1 MVARG
6 EIFVFNNSVLAEP
19 GMAIDTVH
27 DERHALPDSPFSRES
42 IPYIVVLPEHG
53 IAFFTYTWVTGDSV
67 AGAAL
72 AVFGPGVGD
81 APIQQRLA
89 DRPVPA
95 DMGFDDWRIDS
106 FRMAQDLKFDHAQIF
121 WETPEATV
129 DFSFEAFHPPYSYG
143 ADPRGCPTYC
153 ANDRIEQSGRA
164 RGTLRL
170 GDRVI
175 EFDATGHRDHSWGT
189 RDWVPF
195 QQYEWFVGQVGSD
208 IAVHFWHFHA
218 LGKEHRRGY
227 VFKDG
232 LMSRVETIDVDV
244 DYDDQ
249 YRQTGYRA
257 ELVDAAG
264 RTTRIEAE
272 VFDTY
277 LLAPDPSISLIESGA
292 RAVIDGK
299 AGVGWM
305 ECAWPTDYL
314 AHIRANG
321 PY

>member
-1 MVARG
+1 M
-6 EIFVFNNSVLAEP
+6 FDNSVLAEP
-19 GMAIDTVH
+19 GTVIDTAH
-27 DERHALPDSPFSRES
+27 DGRHVLPDTPFSRES

-72 AVFGPGVGD
+72 AVFGPGVEGG
-81 APIQQRLA
+81 PIQQRLA
-89 DRPVPA
+89 DRPVSP

-106 FRMAQDLKFDHAQIF
+106 FRMAQDLTFDRAQIF

-129 DFSFEAFHPPYSYG
+129 DFSFEAIHPPSSYES
-143 ADPRGCPTYC
+143 DPRGCPSYC
-153 ANDRIEQSGRA
+153 ATGRIEQAGRV

-170 GDRVI
+170 GERVI

-195 QQYEWFVGQVGSD
+195 QQYEWFVGQAGQDV
-208 IAVHFWHFHA
+208 AVHFWHFHA
-218 LGKEHRRGY
+218 LGKENFRGY

-232 LMSRVETIDVDV
+232 RMSRVERVDVDV
-244 DYDDQ
+244 DYDAD

-257 ELVDAAG
+257 QVLDVLG
-264 RTTRIEAE
+264 RTTQVEGT

-277 LLAPDPSISLIESGA
+277 CLMPDPSISLMESGA
-292 RAVIDGK
+292 RATIDGK

-305 ECAWPTDYL
+305 ECAWPTAYL
-314 AHIRANG
+314 EHIRANG